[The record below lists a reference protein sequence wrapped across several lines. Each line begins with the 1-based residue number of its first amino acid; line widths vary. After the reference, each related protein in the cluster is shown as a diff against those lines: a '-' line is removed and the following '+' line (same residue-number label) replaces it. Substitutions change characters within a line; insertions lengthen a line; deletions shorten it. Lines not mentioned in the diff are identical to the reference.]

1 MFNLKRLRANFPRA
15 TKTLFAL
22 CCCLGMSV
30 SVNAKQSEVPKSADD
45 VTPILIG
52 QEVPKIT
59 LTTPEGKSV
68 SLSALLKEKPTL
80 LIFYRG
86 GWCPYC
92 NLHLAELRKIEQP
105 LKDMGFQIIAVSP
118 DKPEDLTKTGEK
130 QKLGYTLLSDSKA
143 EGIKKLGLAFEV
155 DQVTIKKYKTHN
167 IDLEKSSGEDH
178 HLLPVPAALL
188 VDTNQIVTFS
198 FISPNYK
205 VRADNDVIMAAA
217 KAQLK
222 AKK

>member
-1 MFNLKRLRANFPRA
+1 MFNLNRLRAKFSSA
-15 TKTLFAL
+15 IKILLAL
-22 CCCLGMSV
+22 CCCLGLSF
-30 SVNAKQSEVPKSADD
+30 SVNAKQAEVPTSADD
-45 VTPILIG
+45 VKPILIG
-52 QEVPKIT
+52 QEVPAIT
-59 LTTPEGKSV
+59 LTTPEGRSV
-68 SLSALLKEKPTL
+68 SLNTLLKEKPTL
-80 LIFYRG
+80 LVFYRG

-118 DKPEDLTKTGEK
+118 DKPEELTKTGEK
-130 QKLGYTLLSDSKA
+130 HALGYTLLSDSKA
-143 EGIKKLGLAFEV
+143 EGIKKMGLAFEV
-155 DQVTIKKYKTHN
+155 DLATRSKYKAYD
-167 IDLEKSSGEDH
+167 IDLERSSGEDH

-205 VRADNDVIMAAA
+205 VRVDNDVIMAAA

-222 AKK
+222 TKK